1 MEKLQQAYYG
11 YEFKKKSYEEYKQDL
26 KVQELKK
33 LLKQLLKQ
41 RLGDIFE
48 YYLSKILGFTFLM
61 IILVGSYILACICP

>member
-1 MEKLQQAYYG
+1 MKSSQAYYG
-11 YEFKKKSYEEYKQDL
+11 YELKKKSYEEYKQDL

-33 LLKQLLKQ
+33 LLKQ

-61 IILVGSYILACICP
+61 FILVGSYILACICP

>member
-33 LLKQLLKQ
+33 LLKQ

-61 IILVGSYILACICP
+61 FILAGSYILACICP

>member
-33 LLKQLLKQ
+33 LLKQ
-41 RLGDIFE
+41 RLGNIFE
-48 YYLSKILGFTFLM
+48 YYLPGILGFSFLFF
-61 IILVGSYILACICP
+61 ILVGSYILACICP